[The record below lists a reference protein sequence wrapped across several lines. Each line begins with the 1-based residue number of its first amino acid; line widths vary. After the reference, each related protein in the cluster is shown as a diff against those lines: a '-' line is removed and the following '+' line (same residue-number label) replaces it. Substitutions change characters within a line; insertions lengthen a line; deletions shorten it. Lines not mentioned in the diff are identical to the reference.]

1 MNQSSSVLWFRFERR
16 LALGLVG
23 WLAARFS
30 GRIARCDQL
39 LNLPKPE

>member
-1 MNQSSSVLWFRFERR
+1 MNQSSPVLWFRFERR
-16 LALGLVG
+16 LALGLVR
-23 WLAARFS
+23 WLAARSS

>member
-1 MNQSSSVLWFRFERR
+1 MNQSSPVLWFRFERR
-16 LALGLVG
+16 LVG